1 VFLRMAAGLYIRTT
15 LILLLVLLAP
25 PVLFAA
31 EPELPQTDSFAEIGH
46 LSLQQGIPVVVFVS
60 RDACPYCRTL
70 RDQIL
75 KPMLAAGK
83 FEHRAILV
91 EVSLDQVD
99 PITGFEKE
107 QMTAKNFGKFYRA
120 EITPTLL
127 FLDSEGRE
135 IGKRL
140 IGISNLEFYG
150 HYLEKSIDEAL
161 LAIRS
166 GNPHNNPG
174 PGGPG

>member
-1 VFLRMAAGLYIRTT
+1 MCIRTA
-15 LILLLVLLAP
+15 LISLLVLMAQP
-25 PVLFAA
+25 PLYAA
-31 EPELPQTDSFAEIGH
+31 EREIPPANSFAEIGH
-46 LSLQQGIPVVVFVS
+46 LSLQQGMPVVVFVS

-75 KPMLAAGK
+75 TPMLAADK
-83 FEHRAILV
+83 FAHRAILV
-91 EVSLDQVD
+91 EVSLDRVD
-99 PITGFEKE
+99 PIAGFEKG
-107 QMTAKNFGKFYRA
+107 QMTAKDFGEFYGA

-140 IGISNLEFYG
+140 VGISNLELYG
-150 HYLEKSIDEAL
+150 HYLQKSIDEAL

-166 GNPHNNPG
+166 GNPRG
-174 PGGPG
+174 